1 MPAPLASHG
10 DNIMGETVPPSPPPA
25 NAGTPTE
32 LTDVL
37 QAAYDLTRYAAA
49 PFVLPPP
56 LYATTD
62 WLEGLGRQIE
72 ILQPRL
78 REALVVQAQIAH
90 PDACIIERMAR
101 AMAIQA
107 EGDDRFWRSH
117 TDAARAAHDAA
128 GAALAHAPCPA
139 LWGRSDILNIAHPAV
154 PGRRI
159 VGFDV
164 PAAQARP
171 WHSVCCV
178 LERLIGATPAAEGAK
193 DEPTGGGACVS
204 PRTNQQPH
212 ENDIDAALTGVSEIE
227 SLEFEVQRM
236 AEPAFRAIARKL
248 LCSPSVVPQPAM
260 SDESLAELEALYQ
273 QVHVAHAVGNSQ
285 HMQTT
290 LALLADG
297 LSGLLSRETSRSAPR
312 GIVGMPEHTALRV
325 SDLLE
330 GTPFADHPE
339 ATWCVDR
346 EDSVDIDYDPA
357 RHSAGGARAK
367 PATRAPIR
375 HVLKTDREVFGAV
388 LRGDRTAEV
397 RLDDRDFRVRDEL
410 QLLETVTIAP
420 RCGP

>member
-1 MPAPLASHG
+1 M
-10 DNIMGETVPPSPPPA
+10 PSPLHPP
-25 NAGTPTE
+25 PTVAIAPQRASSGPPPD
-32 LTDVL
+32 LSDVL

-56 LYATTD
+56 LHATTD
-62 WLEGLGRQIE
+62 WLEGLGRQIA

-78 REALVVQAQIAH
+78 REALVVQAQREQ

-128 GAALAHAPCPA
+128 REALAHAPGPA
-139 LWGRSDILNIAHPAV
+139 LWGRSDLLNIAHPAV

-171 WHSVCCV
+171 WHSVSCV
-178 LERLIGATPAAEGAK
+178 LEHLIAATSAAEGAS
-193 DEPTGGGACVS
+193 DAATGGSVCVCQS
-204 PRTNQQPH
+204 PHQPPQ
-212 ENDIDAALTGVSEIE
+212 ENDIDVALTGVTEIDA
-227 SLEFEVQRM
+227 LEFEVQRV

-260 SDESLAELEALYQ
+260 SDESLAELETLYQ
-273 QVHVAHAVGNSQ
+273 QVHVAHAVGNAQ

-312 GIVGMPEHTALRV
+312 GIVGMSEHTALRV
-325 SDLLE
+325 SDLLD
-330 GTPFADHPE
+330 GTPFADHPG
-339 ATWCVDR
+339 ATLC
-346 EDSVDIDYDPA
+346 EDQDGSVDVDHNPN
-357 RHSAGGARAK
+357 RHS
-367 PATRAPIR
+367 
-375 HVLKTDREVFGAV
+375 DS
-388 LRGDRTAEV
+388 
-397 RLDDRDFRVRDEL
+397 
-410 QLLETVTIAP
+410 QQ
-420 RCGP
+420 